1 MTEEIWVPSFA
12 LDTYQ
17 VKILLDNWEILTK
30 IEDFN
35 GYIKM
40 MRDLKKKS
48 FITYIDYTINKMH
61 IVYIK
66 TTLSPILVHDVNSF
80 IHQQSREA
88 FDKWMTWEEAYNEWC
103 EKLPWKRE
111 LNKILPNRKRTYN

>member
-12 LDTYQ
+12 LDEYQ

-30 IEDFN
+30 KEDFN

-48 FITYIDYTINKMH
+48 FITCKDYTINKMH

-88 FDKWMTWEEAYNEWC
+88 FDKWMTWEEAYTEWC
-103 EKLPWKRE
+103 EKLPWQRE